1 MSSFPAGST
10 QEPGVRRPGLVE
22 TGVAIKVARR
32 LASDPME
39 GSYLLQDLARSFG
52 DLVAEAEPLV
62 AEEAGFGP
70 PTPARARVL
79 SRSEWA
85 EANISST
92 VKLLTPLLEKVEA
105 KVPAV
110 VEGSPG
116 ALARK
121 AYGSFLGAQLG
132 GVLGFVSQRVL
143 GQYEL
148 DQANAG
154 DVWFVGPNVVITER
168 RFGFVP
174 RDFRLWVAV
183 HELTHR
189 AQFEGNPWLRGY
201 FHGSVGEL
209 LSSLELQPIPL
220 LERALKAVRAP
231 ADGPDPIG
239 IRLLDPHQRE
249 IFDRLQALMS
259 TVEGHGNFVMDRVG
273 AERIPTQPRMRRT
286 LSGSSSMDGPLGKIL
301 RRLLGLDLKK
311 LQYEEGQ
318 RFFDAV
324 FAAAG
329 RAGVRAAFADA
340 GSLPSLDELRDPD
353 SWLARVRP

>member
-1 MSSFPAGST
+1 VSAFPSSSAG
-10 QEPGVRRPGLVE
+10 EPDGRRPGLVE
-22 TGVAIKVARR
+22 TAVAIRVARR
-32 LASDPME
+32 LATDPME
-39 GSYLLQDLARSFG
+39 GSYLVQDLAGSFG
-52 DLVAEAEPLV
+52 EVVAEAEPFV

-79 SRSEWA
+79 SRSDWA
-85 EANISST
+85 EANITST
-92 VKLLTPLLEKVEA
+92 VKLLTPLLERVEA
-105 KVPAV
+105 KVPDAAQ
-110 VEGSPG
+110 GSPA

-148 DQANAG
+148 DQSNAG
-154 DVWFVGPNVVITER
+154 DVWFVGPNIVLTER
-168 RFGFVP
+168 RFGFLP
-174 RDFRLWVAV
+174 RDFQMWVAT

-201 FHGSVGEL
+201 FSGSVGEL
-209 LSSLELQPIPL
+209 LSSLELQPLPL
-220 LERALKAVRAP
+220 LERALRAVRSPEDASAP
-231 ADGPDPIG
+231 VGL
-239 IRLLDPHQRE
+239 RLLDPHQRQ

-259 TVEGHGNFVMDRVG
+259 VVEGHGNFVMDRVG
-273 AERIPTQPRMRRT
+273 AEQIPTQARMRRT
-286 LSGSSSMDGPLGKIL
+286 LSGASMDGPLGKIL

-329 RAGVRAAFADA
+329 RDGVRAAFANPEA
-340 GSLPSLDELRDPD
+340 LPTLDELRDPD
-353 SWLARVRP
+353 HWLARVRP

>member
-1 MSSFPAGST
+1 MSSYPAGST
-10 QEPGVRRPGLVE
+10 QEPGVRRPGLIE
-22 TGVAIKVARR
+22 TGVAIRVARR
-32 LASDPME
+32 LATDPME
-39 GSYLLQDLARSFG
+39 GSYLVQDLARSFS

-85 EANISST
+85 EANIAST
-92 VKLLTPLLEKVEA
+92 VKLLSPLLEKVEA
-105 KVPAV
+105 KVPVAA
-110 VEGSPG
+110 EGSPG

-148 DQANAG
+148 DQANAS

-209 LSSLELQPIPL
+209 LASLELQPIPL
-220 LERALKAVRAP
+220 LERAIKAVRSPEGA
-231 ADGPDPIG
+231 DPIG

-286 LSGSSSMDGPLGKIL
+286 LSGSSMDGPLGKIL

-329 RAGVRAAFADA
+329 RDGVRAAFAGA
-340 GSLPSLDELRDPD
+340 SSLPSLGELREPG
-353 SWLARVRP
+353 SWLARVHP

>member
-1 MSSFPAGST
+1 MSSYPAGST
-10 QEPGVRRPGLVE
+10 QEPGVRRPGLIE
-22 TGVAIKVARR
+22 TGVAIRVARR
-32 LASDPME
+32 LATDPME
-39 GSYLLQDLARSFG
+39 GSYLVQDLARSFS

-85 EANISST
+85 EANIDST
-92 VKLLTPLLEKVEA
+92 VKLLSPLLEKVEA
-105 KVPAV
+105 KVPVAG
-110 VEGSPG
+110 EGSPG

-148 DQANAG
+148 DQANAS

-209 LSSLELQPIPL
+209 LASLELQPIPL
-220 LERALKAVRAP
+220 LERAIKAVRSP
-231 ADGPDPIG
+231 EGPDPIG

-286 LSGSSSMDGPLGKIL
+286 LSGSSMDGPLGKIL

-329 RAGVRAAFADA
+329 RDGVRAAFGGAS
-340 GSLPSLDELRDPD
+340 SLPSLGELREPR
-353 SWLARVRP
+353 SWLARVHP